1 MGFLDD
7 LGSIVGDL
15 RSISEEIEGYK
26 TEALGM
32 VQEYM
37 TETTDAVSE
46 SSQDL
51 KETLLGI
58 DMPGEKPE

>member
-7 LGSIVGDL
+7 HGSIVGDL

>member
-26 TEALGM
+26 TEALGV

>member
-58 DMPGEKPE
+58 DMPGEKSE